1 MAILISYRNEDSPM
15 LSNQL
20 HTALAQRMGAR
31 NFIFGVNNVIEPG
44 DIVAD
49 AIKQGVQNCDLLM
62 VFIGQNWASSGWSKN
77 NNDPDVMAITIAQSS
92 GKRIIPVY
100 LMDGFQLDKNSL
112 APSVA
117 SLLDRAP
124 FVCKSEDDVVKLT
137 QTLQKFLNPN
147 TAVVSSPSSGSS
159 SSIKPVGFD
168 APVEAKPMFGVQSAA
183 KVDEFNIEQ
192 NAVVAEVVAPSGYQ
206 DLFYMP
212 FDGAGIR
219 TRVPNGSHVV
229 VLARD
234 EIAPWL
240 NVVYIST
247 TGQPIAG
254 WIPIASTRNVSYL
267 GMPVEVLDLPISQ
280 YEYNSFEEIKA
291 LKKDIDKKRNRIIWL
306 KYGIQYTVIFIL
318 ITAVIGAIIG
328 VANTEW
334 VENRVYSGRSS
345 QPTITY
351 YDTGERLVAGAIYGG
366 ILGAMFWYM
375 FGLYAISA
383 LIFSQP
389 YKNLSQIVA
398 RLKRIMQSKK
408 GTGTLGLETLAKV
421 AMAATGVAGVIGAGA
436 LAMKGRERQHQQNLA
451 NKGAYGRI
459 DINKR

>member
-62 VFIGQNWASSGWSKN
+62 VFIGQSWASSGWSKN
-77 NNDPDVMAITIAQSS
+77 NNDPDVMAMTIAQAS

-100 LMDGFQLDKNSL
+100 LMDGFQLDRNAL

-147 TAVVSSPSSGSS
+147 TAIVSPSGSSGSS
-159 SSIKPVGFD
+159 SANKPLGFD
-168 APVEAKPMFGVQSAA
+168 APADAKPMFGVQAAA

-192 NAVVAEVVAPSGYQ
+192 NAVTAKIAIHGNTQPLYM
-206 DLFYMP
+206 MP
-212 FDGAGIR
+212 FYQSDVR
-219 TRVPNGSHVV
+219 TLVPNGAHVIL
-229 VLARD
+229 LARD
-234 EIAPWL
+234 NNTQWL

-254 WIPIASTRNVSYL
+254 WIPIGAVTHIAYL
-267 GMPVEVLDLPISQ
+267 NMPVQVMDLPISNF
-280 YEYNSFEEIKA
+280 EYNTFEEVKQA
-291 LKKDIDKKRNRIIWL
+291 KKHVDKLRQKVARKYLGLSLLICVVLGGIW
-306 KYGIQYTVIFIL
+306 GFADRSIGQYSDYNYNSST
-318 ITAVIGAIIG
+318 
-328 VANTEW
+328 
-334 VENRVYSGRSS
+334 RSS
-345 QPTITY
+345 TRVTVY
-351 YDTGERLVAGAIYGG
+351 RDAGERALMGAGVGFWVGLSFFWIPLLFSPQYQALSKELVRMKAI
-366 ILGAMFWYM
+366 
-375 FGLYAISA
+375 
-383 LIFSQP
+383 Q
-389 YKNLSQIVA
+389 
-398 RLKRIMQSKK
+398 QSKK
-408 GTGTLGLETLAKV
+408 GAGTITLENIAKV
-421 AMAATGVAGVIGAGA
+421 GMVAAGVLGAGA
-436 LAMKGRERQHQQNLA
+436 LALKGRERQHQQNLA

-459 DINKR
+459 DIHKK

>member
-31 NFIFGVNNVIEPG
+31 NFIFGVNNLIDPG

-49 AIKQGVQNCDLLM
+49 AIKQGVQHCDLLM
-62 VFIGQNWASSGWSKN
+62 VFIGQNWTSTTWSQN
-77 NNDPDVMAITIAQSS
+77 PTDPDTLAITTAQAT
-92 GKRIIPVY
+92 GKRVIPVY
-100 LMDGFQLDKNSL
+100 LMDGFQLDRNAL

-137 QTLQKFLNPN
+137 QTLQKFINPN
-147 TAVVSSPSSGSS
+147 NAVVASGGAPSSSTS
-159 SSIKPVGFD
+159 NKPVGFD

-192 NAVVAEVVAPSGYQ
+192 NAVIAQVVAPSGYQ

-212 FDGAGIR
+212 FEGAGIR
-219 TRVPNGSHVV
+219 TRVPNGADVV

-234 EIAPWL
+234 EISPWL

-254 WIPIASTRNVSYL
+254 WIPIATTRNVSYL

-280 YEYNSFEEIKA
+280 YEYNSFDEIRQNRKH
-291 LKKDIDKKRNRIIWL
+291 IDKSRQKVARKYLIITL
-306 KYGIQYTVIFIL
+306 LIF
-318 ITAVIGAIIG
+318 GALG
-328 VANTEW
+328 FLGGLVDSSP
-334 VENRVYSGRSS
+334 YSE
-345 QPTITY
+345 
-351 YDTGERLVAGAIYGG
+351 TGENIFLGVMIG
-366 ILGAMFWYM
+366 IVVGLSLFWIPL
-375 FGLYAISA
+375 LYSPRYKA
-383 LIFSQP
+383 FSQ
-389 YKNLSQIVA
+389 QIV
-398 RLKRIMQSKK
+398 RMKSIQQSKK
-408 GTGTLGLETLAKV
+408 GTGTLSLETLAKV
-421 AMAATGVAGVIGAGA
+421 GMAAAGVAGMLGAGA
-436 LAMKGRERQHQQNLA
+436 LAMKGRAGEKERQHQQNLA

-459 DINKR
+459 DIHKK